1 MTNEKLD
8 FNIDNDRIY
17 LWDKKNIFYYEFYRL
32 FKDENKIMLGFK
44 ISEKDK
50 TSTIKQVQ
58 PGDCSDIIA
67 IEVEQPIGSLIL
79 CWSLEIDAEN
89 NAHEV

>member
-1 MTNEKLD
+1 
-8 FNIDNDRIY
+8 
-17 LWDKKNIFYYEFYRL
+17 
-32 FKDENKIMLGFK
+32 MLGFK

-67 IEVEQPIGSLIL
+67 IEVE
-79 CWSLEIDAEN
+79 
-89 NAHEV
+89 